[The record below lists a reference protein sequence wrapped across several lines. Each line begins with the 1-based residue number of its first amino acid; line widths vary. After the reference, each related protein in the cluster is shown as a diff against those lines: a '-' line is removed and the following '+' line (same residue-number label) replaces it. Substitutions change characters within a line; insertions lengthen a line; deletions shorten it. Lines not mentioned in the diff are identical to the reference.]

1 MPDTKQHIIRQMRKL
16 GNVKKEKSVNNGETP
31 EKVEVMELGDK
42 AFKTII
48 LNAVKDIKEKYI
60 NIMRE

>member
-1 MPDTKQHIIRQMRKL
+1 MRKL